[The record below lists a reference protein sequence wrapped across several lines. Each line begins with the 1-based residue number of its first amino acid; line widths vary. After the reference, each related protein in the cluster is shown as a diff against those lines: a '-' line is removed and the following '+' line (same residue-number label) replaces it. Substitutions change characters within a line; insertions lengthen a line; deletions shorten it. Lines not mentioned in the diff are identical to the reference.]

1 MVEQALVVA
10 EKSNELQKI
19 YMLGF
24 NLKWPLSWRSKM
36 SYAKVISAV
45 LQGFKMNG
53 KTPRE
58 TT

>member
-24 NLKWPLSWRSKM
+24 NLKWPLS
-36 SYAKVISAV
+36 
-45 LQGFKMNG
+45 
-53 KTPRE
+53 
-58 TT
+58 